1 LYFYREL
8 LSQILKVERFLGNID
23 AKADAKGRLFVPA
36 IFRKNLQASG
46 VEKLVLRKDIFM
58 DCLVLYPKNIWDEEL
73 SALRSKLSRWS
84 EEQETI
90 FHQYVMDAEEL
101 ELDSNGRVLIPKRY
115 LQLAGIVSEVRFVG
129 MNYTIEIWARNKLDK
144 PLMNPEDFKKGIQK
158 WMAT

>member
-1 LYFYREL
+1 M
-8 LSQILKVERFLGNID
+8 ERFLGNID
-23 AKADAKGRLFVPA
+23 ARADAKGRLFVPA
-36 IFRKNLQASG
+36 VFRKNLQASG

-73 SALRSKLSRWS
+73 SALRSKLSRWD
-84 EEQETI
+84 EEQEII

-144 PLMNPEDFKKGIQK
+144 PLMSPEDFKKGIQK
-158 WMAT
+158 WMAP